1 MNEAEKTM
9 MPDDLIIQTITPTTH
24 NLGDFKVYRSLP
36 AKGRTMVGP
45 FIFFDQ
51 AGPAKF
57 GPGEGIDVRPHPHIN
72 LATVTYMYEGAFLHR
87 DSLGSEQ
94 LIEPGA
100 VNLMTAGKGIV
111 HSERS
116 PDEERAR
123 AQSKL
128 SAIQTWLALPDR
140 LEEMDPAFEHV
151 SEGGL
156 PVIEYGGAQARI
168 IMGNLWGQTAPVT
181 TYAQTVYA
189 DINLLPGGAI
199 PIDPS
204 ADERAVYVSGGDA
217 GLDGVALVPQTLYVL
232 RPGTSATL
240 HSVDGGRVMLCGGE
254 AFRTPRHVW
263 WNFVSSTTD
272 RLMQA
277 REDWEAMR
285 FPLIPGDDQE
295 FIPIPQGRPKTVSY
309 P

>member
-1 MNEAEKTM
+1 MIPTD
-9 MPDDLIIQTITPTTH
+9 PIIQTITPTTH
-24 NLGDFKVYRSLP
+24 NLGDFRVHRSLP
-36 AKGRTMVGP
+36 VKDRTMVGP

-51 AGPAKF
+51 AGPARIEA
-57 GPGEGIDVRPHPHIN
+57 GQGVDVRPHPHIN
-72 LATVTYMYEGAFLHR
+72 LATVTSMYEGSFLHR
-87 DSLGSEQ
+87 DSLGTEQ

-100 VNLMTAGKGIV
+100 VNLMTAGTGIV

-116 PDEERAR
+116 PDEDRAKL
-123 AQSKL
+123 SKL

-140 LEEMDPAFEHV
+140 YEEMDPAFEHV
-151 SEGGL
+151 GEGGL
-156 PVIEYGGAQARI
+156 PVIDGAGARARV
-168 IMGNLWGQTAPVT
+168 IMGSLWGATSPVT
-181 TYAQTVYA
+181 TYASTIYA
-189 DINLLPGGAI
+189 DIQLSPGGSV
-199 PIDPS
+199 PID
-204 ADERAVYVSGGDA
+204 AAAEERAIYVSGGDA
-217 GLDGVALVPQTLYVL
+217 ALDGVMLQPQMLYVL
-232 RPGTSATL
+232 RPGIRATL
-240 HSVDGGRVMLCGGE
+240 MSVDGGRVVLCGGE

-263 WNFVSSTTD
+263 CNFVASSTD

>member
-1 MNEAEKTM
+1 MVT
-9 MPDDLIIQTITPTTH
+9 DLIVQTITPTTH
-24 NLGDFKVYRSLP
+24 DLGDFKVHRSLP
-36 AKGRTMVGP
+36 VKGRTMVGP

-51 AGPAKF
+51 AGPALIA
-57 GPGEGIDVRPHPHIN
+57 PGQGVDVRPHPHIN

-87 DSLGSEQ
+87 DSLGTEQ

-116 PDEERAR
+116 PEEDRVKA
-123 AQSKL
+123 SKL

-140 LEEMDPAFEHV
+140 FEEMDPAFEHV
-151 SEGGL
+151 GEGGL
-156 PVIEYGGAQARI
+156 PVIDDGAVRARV
-168 IMGNLWGQTAPVT
+168 IMGSLWGETSPVT

-189 DINLLPGGAI
+189 DIQLAPGGRIA
-199 PIDPS
+199 IDPS
-204 ADERAVYVSGGDA
+204 ADERALYVSGGDA
-217 GLDGVALVPQTLYVL
+217 ALDGLLLAPQTLYVL

-240 HSVDGGRVMLCGGE
+240 MSVDGGRVVLCGGE
-254 AFRTPRHVW
+254 AFTSPRHVW
-263 WNFVSSTTD
+263 WNFVSSTQE

-285 FPLIPGDDQE
+285 FPLIPGDDRE

>member
-1 MNEAEKTM
+1 MTL
-9 MPDDLIIQTITPTTH
+9 DDLVIQTISPTTH
-24 NLGDFKVYRSLP
+24 DLGDFKVHRSLP

-51 AGPAKF
+51 AWPAKI
-57 GPGEGIDVRPHPHIN
+57 GAGQGIDVRPHPHIN
-72 LATVTYMYEGAFLHR
+72 LATVTYMYEGAFFHR
-87 DSLGSEQ
+87 DSLGTEQ
-94 LIEPGA
+94 IVEAGA

-116 PDEERAR
+116 PDEERAKL
-123 AQSKL
+123 SKL

-140 LEEMDPAFEHV
+140 QEEMDPAFEHV
-151 SEGGL
+151 GEGGL
-156 PVIEYGGAQARI
+156 PVIEAHGVCARV
-168 IMGNLWGQTAPVT
+168 IMGSLWGERSPVT
-181 TYAQTVYA
+181 TYADTIYA
-189 DINLLPGGAI
+189 DIQLSPGGRV

-204 ADERAVYVSGGDA
+204 ADERAIYVSGGDA
-217 GLDGVALVPQTLYVL
+217 ALDGMMLAPQTLYVL

-240 HSVDGGRVMLCGGE
+240 MSVDGGRVVLCGGE
-254 AFRTPRHVW
+254 AFKTPRHVW
-263 WNFVSSTTD
+263 WNFVSSRQD

-277 REDWEAMR
+277 REDWDALR
-285 FPLIPGDDQE
+285 FPLIPGDDKE

>member
-1 MNEAEKTM
+1 MID
-9 MPDDLIIQTITPTTH
+9 DDLIIQTITPTSH
-24 NLGDFKVYRSLP
+24 NLGDFRVYRSLP
-36 AKGRTMVGP
+36 VKERTMVGP

-57 GPGEGIDVRPHPHIN
+57 GPGQGIDVRPHPHIN

-116 PDEERAR
+116 PDDERDR
-123 AQSKL
+123 ASKL

-140 LEEMDPAFEHV
+140 NEEMEPAFEHV

-156 PVIEYGGAQARI
+156 PILNDRGASARV
-168 IMGNLWGQTAPVT
+168 IMGSLWGQRAPVT
-181 TYAQTVYA
+181 TYAQTIYA
-189 DINLLPGGAI
+189 DIMLRPGGSI
-199 PIDPS
+199 PIDPE
-204 ADERAVYVSGGDA
+204 ADERALYVSGGDA
-217 GLDGVALVPQTLYVL
+217 GLDGIALVPQTLYVL
-232 RPGTSATL
+232 RPGTRATL
-240 HSVDGGRVMLCGGE
+240 HSVDGGRVILCGGE
-254 AFRTPRHVW
+254 AFTSPRHVW
-263 WNFVSSTTD
+263 WNFVASTKD

-277 REDWEAMR
+277 REDWDAMR

>member
-1 MNEAEKTM
+1 MVT
-9 MPDDLIIQTITPTTH
+9 DLIVQTITPTTH
-24 NLGDFKVYRSLP
+24 DLGDFKVHRSLP
-36 AKGRTMVGP
+36 VKGRTMVGP

-51 AGPAKF
+51 AGPALIA
-57 GPGEGIDVRPHPHIN
+57 PGQGVDVRPHPHIN

-87 DSLGSEQ
+87 DSLGTEQ

-116 PDEERAR
+116 PEEDRVKA
-123 AQSKL
+123 SKL

-140 LEEMDPAFEHV
+140 FEEMDPAFEHV
-151 SEGGL
+151 GEGGL
-156 PVIEYGGAQARI
+156 PVIDDGAVRARV
-168 IMGNLWGQTAPVT
+168 IMGTLWGETSPVT

-189 DINLLPGGAI
+189 DIQLAPGGRIA
-199 PIDPS
+199 IDPS
-204 ADERAVYVSGGDA
+204 ADERALYVSGGDA
-217 GLDGVALVPQTLYVL
+217 ALDGLLLAPQTLYVL

-240 HSVDGGRVMLCGGE
+240 MSVDGGRVVLCGGE
-254 AFRTPRHVW
+254 AFTSPRHVW
-263 WNFVSSTTD
+263 WNFVSSTQE

-285 FPLIPGDDQE
+285 FPLIPGDDRE

>member
-1 MNEAEKTM
+1 MT
-9 MPDDLIIQTITPTTH
+9 PDDLILQTITPSTH
-24 NLGDFKVYRSLP
+24 DLGDFKVHRSLP
-36 AKGRTMVGP
+36 VKGRTMVGP

-51 AGPAKF
+51 AGPARIA
-57 GPGEGIDVRPHPHIN
+57 PGQGIDVRPHPHIH

-87 DSLGSEQ
+87 DSLGTEQ

-116 PDEERAR
+116 PQEDRAK
-123 AQSKL
+123 ASKL
-128 SAIQTWLALPDR
+128 SAIQTWLALPDAQ
-140 LEEMDPAFEHV
+140 EEMDPAFEHV

-156 PVIEYGGAQARI
+156 PVIDDGLVRARV
-168 IMGNLWGQTAPVT
+168 IMGSLWGETSPVT
-181 TYAQTVYA
+181 TYAQTIYA
-189 DINLLPGGAI
+189 DIQLAPGGRIA
-199 PIDPS
+199 IDP
-204 ADERAVYVSGGDA
+204 AAEERALYLSGGDA
-217 GLDGVALVPQTLYVL
+217 ALDGMLLAPQTLYVL
-232 RPGTSATL
+232 RPGTRATL
-240 HSVDGGRVMLCGGE
+240 MSVDGGRVVLCGGE
-254 AFRTPRHVW
+254 AFPAPRHVW
-263 WNFVSSTTD
+263 WNCVSSTTD

>member
-1 MNEAEKTM
+1 MTF
-9 MPDDLIIQTITPTTH
+9 DDLIVQTITPVSH
-24 NLGDFKVYRSLP
+24 NLGDFKVHRSLP
-36 AKGRTMVGP
+36 SKGRTMVGP

-51 AGPAKF
+51 AGPAQIA
-57 GPGEGIDVRPHPHIN
+57 PGQGIDVRPHPHIN

-87 DSLGSEQ
+87 DSLGTEQ

-100 VNLMTAGKGIV
+100 VNLMTAGSGIV

-116 PDEERAR
+116 PDEDRAK
-123 AQSKL
+123 ASKL

-140 LEEMDPAFEHV
+140 VEEMDPAFEHV
-151 SEGGL
+151 GEGGL
-156 PVIEYGGAQARI
+156 PVIEDGSARARV
-168 IMGNLWGQTAPVT
+168 IMGSLWGETSPVT
-181 TYAQTVYA
+181 TYADTIYA
-189 DINLLPGGAI
+189 DIQLAPGGRIA
-199 PIDPS
+199 IDPS
-204 ADERAVYVSGGDA
+204 ADERALYVSGGDA
-217 GLDGVALVPQTLYVL
+217 ALDGMTLTPQTLYVL

-240 HSVDGGRVMLCGGE
+240 MSVDGGRIVFCGGE
-254 AFRTPRHVW
+254 AFSSPRHVW
-263 WNFVSSTTD
+263 WNFVSSRQD

-277 REDWEAMR
+277 REDWDAMR

>member
-1 MNEAEKTM
+1 MTPPESIIQND
-9 MPDDLIIQTITPTTH
+9 PIIQTITPTSH
-24 NLGDFKVYRSLP
+24 NLGDFRVHRSLP
-36 AKGRTMVGP
+36 AKERTMVGP

-51 AGPAKF
+51 AGPARIA
-57 GPGEGIDVRPHPHIN
+57 PGQGVDVRPHPHIN
-72 LATVTYMYEGAFLHR
+72 LATVTYMYEGSFLHR
-87 DSLGSEQ
+87 DSLGTEQ

-116 PDEERAR
+116 PDEDRAKL
-123 AQSKL
+123 SKL

-140 LEEMDPAFEHV
+140 YEEMDPAFEHV
-151 SEGGL
+151 GEGGL
-156 PVIEYGGAQARI
+156 PIIDGGHARARV
-168 IMGNLWGQTAPVT
+168 IMGSLWGQTSPVT
-181 TYAQTVYA
+181 TYANTVYA
-189 DINLLPGGAI
+189 DIQLAPGGSV
-199 PIDPS
+199 PID
-204 ADERAVYVSGGDA
+204 ADAEERAIYVSGGDA
-217 GLDGVALVPQTLYVL
+217 ALDGVMLQPQTLYVL
-232 RPGTSATL
+232 RPGIRAAL
-240 HSVDGGRVMLCGGE
+240 MSVDGGRAILCGGE

-263 WNFVSSTTD
+263 WNFVSSSTD

-285 FPLIPGDDQE
+285 FPLIPGDDRE

>member
-1 MNEAEKTM
+1 MTL
-9 MPDDLIIQTITPTTH
+9 DDLVIQTISPTTH
-24 NLGDFKVYRSLP
+24 DLGDFKVHRSLP

-51 AGPAKF
+51 AGPAKI
-57 GPGEGIDVRPHPHIN
+57 GAGQGIDVRPHPHIN
-72 LATVTYMYEGAFLHR
+72 LATVTYMYEGAFFHR
-87 DSLGSEQ
+87 DSLGTEQ
-94 LIEPGA
+94 IVEAGA

-116 PDEERAR
+116 PDEERAKL
-123 AQSKL
+123 SKL

-140 LEEMDPAFEHV
+140 QEEMDPAFEHV
-151 SEGGL
+151 GEAGL
-156 PVIEYGGAQARI
+156 PVIEAHGVRARV
-168 IMGNLWGQTAPVT
+168 IMGSLWGERSPVT
-181 TYAQTVYA
+181 TYADTIYA
-189 DINLLPGGAI
+189 DIQLSPGGRV

-204 ADERAVYVSGGDA
+204 ADERAIYVSGGDVA
-217 GLDGVALVPQTLYVL
+217 LDGMMLAPQMLYVL

-240 HSVDGGRVMLCGGE
+240 MSVDGGRVVLCGGE
-254 AFRTPRHVW
+254 AFKTPRHVW
-263 WNFVSSTTD
+263 WNFVSSRQD

-277 REDWEAMR
+277 REDWDALR